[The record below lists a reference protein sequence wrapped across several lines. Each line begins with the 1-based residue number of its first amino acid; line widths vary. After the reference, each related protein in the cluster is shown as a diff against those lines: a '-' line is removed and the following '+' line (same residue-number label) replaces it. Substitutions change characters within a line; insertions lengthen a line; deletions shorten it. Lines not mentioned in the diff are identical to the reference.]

1 MFLEWWQIGCVF
13 VWWMLSVF
21 GIARMER
28 QKSFSIGLG
37 MGVKYTLQWV
47 RDEKITYTGICENL
61 INDLN
66 SGKVK
71 IEDFE

>member
-28 QKSFSIGLG
+28 QKSFATGLG

-47 RDEKITYTGICENL
+47 RDESITYKAICENL

-66 SGKVK
+66 SGKVE

>member
-1 MFLEWWQIGCVF
+1 MFLEIWEIGCMIG
-13 VWWMLSVF
+13 WWLLSVF

-28 QKSFSIGLG
+28 QKSFAIGLG

-47 RDEKITYTGICENL
+47 RDDNMTYKRVCENL

-66 SGKVK
+66 SGKVE
-71 IEDFE
+71 IEDFQ

>member
-28 QKSFSIGLG
+28 QKSFATGLG
-37 MGVKYTLQWV
+37 IGVKYTLQWV
-47 RDEKITYTGICENL
+47 RDRNNI
-61 INDLN
+61 
-66 SGKVK
+66 
-71 IEDFE
+71 

>member
-1 MFLEWWQIGCVF
+1 MLAWWL
-13 VWWMLSVF
+13 LSVF

-28 QKSFSIGLG
+28 QRSFATGLG

-47 RDEKITYTGICENL
+47 RDDKITYKGICENL

-66 SGKVK
+66 SGKVE